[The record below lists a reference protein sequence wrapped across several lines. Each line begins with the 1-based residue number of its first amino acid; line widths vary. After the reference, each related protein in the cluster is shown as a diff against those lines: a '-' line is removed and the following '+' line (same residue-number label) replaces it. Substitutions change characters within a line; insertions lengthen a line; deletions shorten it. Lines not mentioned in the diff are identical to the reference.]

1 MKHSRKFGLSM
12 VVVATLGL
20 AACSSGGD
28 DTPASSTS
36 GGGAPAAAD
45 VTITM
50 SGWSLDTTPEF
61 QLLAD
66 TFHAQNPSITVDLK
80 EYDAGEYDTQMT
92 ADLAAGAAP
101 DLYILK
107 NLKNFVTYQAG
118 GQLTDVSDIVGD
130 VGSGNAAVDFYK
142 IDGATYAVPYR
153 QDSWFTYYNK
163 DLFDKAGMAYPDGS
177 WTWDDYD
184 AAAVALTAALGDGV
198 VGSYEHG
205 WQSTLQGF
213 ALAQTPGADLL
224 SGDYSYL
231 KPYYDRVI
239 ALQDS
244 GAQTDYSTVSTNKLT
259 YQGQFGTQKAA
270 LMNMGSWY
278 VATLIAQQASGD
290 ADQFAWGIAP
300 APQFDSSTTNKPV
313 TFGDPTGIGI
323 NPAVDASKLDA
334 AKSFLAFVG
343 SEDAAVA
350 LAGIGIKPAYASD
363 AVTAAYFAGD
373 GVPTDDLSKFTFGT
387 HMTLPENPVS
397 ENTNA
402 IQNILGDAHSA
413 IMSGSVSVDDGIAE
427 AEKRV
432 AAEVLN

>member
-1 MKHSRKFGLSM
+1 MEHSKKFGLSM
-12 VVVATLGL
+12 VVAATLGL
-20 AACSSGGD
+20 AACSSGGGE
-28 DTPASSTS
+28 TPATSSTS
-36 GGGAPAAAD
+36 GGGNTAPAD

-66 TFHAQNPSITVDLK
+66 TFHEQNPNVTVELK

-118 GQLTDVSDIVGD
+118 GQLEDVSDIVSE
-130 VGSGNAAVDFYK
+130 VGSGNEAVDFYK
-142 IDGATYAVPYR
+142 VDGKTYAVPYR

-163 DLFDKAGMAYPDGS
+163 DLFDKAGMDYPDGT

-184 AAAVALTAALGDGV
+184 AAATKLDEALGDGV
-198 VGSYEHG
+198 DGSYEHG

-244 GAQTDYSTVSTNKLT
+244 GAQTDYSTVTTNKLT

-300 APQFDSSTTNKPV
+300 VPQFD
-313 TFGDPTGIGI
+313 
-323 NPAVDASKLDA
+323 
-334 AKSFLAFVG
+334 
-343 SEDAAVA
+343 
-350 LAGIGIKPAYASD
+350 
-363 AVTAAYFAGD
+363 
-373 GVPTDDLSKFTFGT
+373 
-387 HMTLPENPVS
+387 
-397 ENTNA
+397 
-402 IQNILGDAHSA
+402 
-413 IMSGSVSVDDGIAE
+413 
-427 AEKRV
+427 
-432 AAEVLN
+432 